1 MGLDLEAG
9 RVMPSSPNAVYVYCL
24 VAAPRQLARVRPLRG
39 LPGGTRPIVS
49 PAGTGLFMVSS
60 EVPLSV
66 YGPPH
71 LAEHLGDLDWVSQVA
86 VAHERVVELF
96 ARTPS
101 ITLVPMKMFTMFST
115 FDKAV
120 ANIQARRRAIDEV
133 IARVAGCEEWGVRV
147 SRLPATAAAPR
158 DARGRST
165 PPRSGTAFLT
175 ARKAA
180 RDQVASSR
188 QRSQEAAVSA
198 VAALRRLARDVRR
211 RDSTTEPGSNPPL
224 VEAAFLVATP
234 ARTRFKSAARRQ
246 AVECAAAGAALVLTG
261 PWPAY
266 NFVVPEDES

>member
-1 MGLDLEAG
+1 
-9 RVMPSSPNAVYVYCL
+9 MPSSPNAVYVYCL
-24 VAAPRQLARVRPLRG
+24 VAAPRPLARVRPLRG

-115 FDKAV
+115 FEKAV
-120 ANIQARRRAIDEV
+120 ANIQVRRRAIDEV
-133 IARVAGCEEWGVRV
+133 ITRVAGCEEWGVRV
-147 SRLPATAAAPR
+147 SRLPAGAAAPR
-158 DARGRST
+158 EARGAHST
-165 PPRSGTAFLT
+165 PSRSGTAFLT

-180 RDQVASSR
+180 RDQVVSSR